1 MAKKETQG
9 LNKALYV
16 RINSKKFKESGE
28 IVVTGYPMDAE
39 QIASV
44 TGIAPKGN
52 YEMVM
57 SERRLQLLE
66 TFFGARGKV
75 VAYLLRKRDNNN
87 ICFGTN
93 DEIMKG
99 AKVSH
104 GTMQKVLKE
113 LEELGFIVN
122 EMLCIMV
129 DPEYGTKGSRSRMA
143 YLKKKFNEMS
153 ESKKKFRCK
162 GEEADIDAD

>member
-1 MAKKETQG
+1 MDEKETKE

-16 RINSKKFKESGE
+16 RIDSKKFKKTGE

-57 SERRLQLLE
+57 SERRLHLLE

-87 ICFGTN
+87 IFFGTN
-93 DEIMKG
+93 ADIMKG
-99 AKVSH
+99 ANVSH
-104 GTMQKVLKE
+104 GAMQMALKE
-113 LEELGFIVN
+113 LEELGYIVN
-122 EMLCIMV
+122 GMLSVMV

-143 YLKKKFNEMS
+143 YLKKKFEEMAS
-153 ESKKKFRCK
+153 NKKKSGREK
-162 GEEADIDAD
+162 VLDSGDMM